1 MKLTHIQPFVLQKN
15 KVGETKIYLIF
26 YNPFGKVI
34 YFCKRKFP
42 DRYIREIENHE
53 NPAFKWIEIT
63 ANLNVSFRYSRV
75 NHGGFR
81 LPD

>member
-34 YFCKRKFP
+34 YFLQKKIP
-42 DRYIREIENHE
+42 GPLYSWDWKPRESGV
-53 NPAFKWIEIT
+53 
-63 ANLNVSFRYSRV
+63 LM
-75 NHGGFR
+75 
-81 LPD
+81 D